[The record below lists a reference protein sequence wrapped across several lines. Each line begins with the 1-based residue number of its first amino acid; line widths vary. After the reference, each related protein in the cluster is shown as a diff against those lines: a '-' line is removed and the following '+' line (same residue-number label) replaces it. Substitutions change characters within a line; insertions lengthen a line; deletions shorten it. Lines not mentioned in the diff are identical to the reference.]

1 LFGAGSY
8 YCFIVMIISG
18 LLFRERTSTEYEQ
31 PVPFTTVVIAARNE
45 EDNLPSLLDDLVNQ
59 KIDKNKFEVII
70 ANDRSIDK
78 TEEIINEYSIKYK
91 FIKAIHIL
99 KKSEMAPKKYA
110 LENAINKSKGEII
123 LATDADCRVSSNW
136 ATSMASLVYQADKV
150 VIGYSRISGQN
161 SLIHEIQKID
171 FLGIMAANGGM
182 LTNGI
187 VCSGSGQ
194 NLGYKKEDFFDI
206 GGFEEVKHRES
217 GDDMY
222 IVQKISKIKGATFNY
237 DKNSFVTTLPK
248 DSLLSYLNQR
258 IRWSSNS
265 KLTLLTS
272 PLFFLFLTSAF
283 LANVNILLSLLFSL
297 NTFIIL
303 TVVKFLLELLVLY
316 IGSKLFL
323 TRFSFLSYIVWN
335 FTQPIYILIVSFG
348 GLADRFTWKK

>member
-1 LFGAGSY
+1 
-8 YCFIVMIISG
+8 M
-18 LLFRERTSTEYEQ
+18 
-31 PVPFTTVVIAARNE
+31 
-45 EDNLPSLLDDLVNQ
+45 DDLVNQ
-59 KIDKNKFEVII
+59 KINKNKFEVII

-78 TEEIINEYSIKYK
+78 TEEIINGYSNKYK

-99 KKSEMAPKKYA
+99 KKAEMAPKKYA
-110 LENAINKSKGEII
+110 LEKAINKSRGEII
-123 LATDADCRVSSNW
+123 LATDADCRVSSDW
-136 ATSMASLVYQADKV
+136 ATSMASLVNHTDKV

-161 SLIHEIQKID
+161 NLIHEIQMID
-171 FLGIMAANGGM
+171 FLGIMAANGGL

-194 NLGYKKEDFFDI
+194 NLGYKKKDFFDI

-222 IVQKISKIKGATFNY
+222 IVQKISKIRGAAFNY

-248 DSLLSYLNQR
+248 NLLSSYINQR

-265 KLTLLTS
+265 KLNLFTS

-283 LANVNILLSLLFSL
+283 LANINILISLIFSL
-297 NTFIIL
+297 NTFLIL
-303 TVVKFLLELLVLY
+303 AVVKFLLELLVLN

-323 TRFSFLSYIVWN
+323 TRFSFFSYIIWN
-335 FTQPIYILIVSFG
+335 LTQPIYILIVGIG
-348 GLADRFTWKK
+348 GLADKFTWKK